1 MGSNGRGAMMILVT
15 DVTGPVGK
23 AVVAELAEQ
32 SVPVRVLSPDGAAA
46 AATIADPDSPLY
58 PKLAANVEWIRATPC
73 DASQLSTAMKGI
85 EGVFLASS
93 MSPKIADEHLRV
105 VTAAKS
111 ASVRNV
117 VQLSLVG
124 ANADLCCT
132 RVLRWFGQAENS
144 ISTDALA
151 ITRLRP
157 TFFMQNLL
165 EFATSIAQQGTIA
178 GPFRSIEL
186 SWVDARD
193 VASVAIRALQ
203 DSAHAG
209 KTYTVTGAET
219 LNYRQVAERLGNILG
234 KPVRYV
240 DITANE
246 ARGWLQAKGLQP
258 VMIEAKLE
266 LWDACS
272 SNLINVAPTDVVQQV
287 TGRAPRTI
295 EDFARDYRA
304 RFA

>member
-1 MGSNGRGAMMILVT
+1 MYLVT
-15 DVTGPVGK
+15 DITGPVSK

-32 SVPVRVLSPDGAAA
+32 SVPVRVLSPDGAASA
-46 AATIADPDSPLY
+46 VTIAEPDSPLY
-58 PKLAANVEWIRATPC
+58 PKLVSNVEWIRGNPC
-73 DASQLSTAMKGI
+73 DATVLANAMKGV
-85 EGVFLASS
+85 EGVFLASP

-117 VQLSLVG
+117 VQLSIVG
-124 ANADLCCT
+124 ANPEFCCT

-144 ISTDALA
+144 IATDALS

-157 TFFMQNLL
+157 TFYMQNLL
-165 EFATSIAQQGTIA
+165 EFTASIAEQGLIA
-178 GPFRSIEL
+178 GPFRSIEWT
-186 SWVDARD
+186 WVDARD
-193 VASVAIRALQ
+193 VAAVAICALK

-209 KTYTVTGAET
+209 KTYTVTGTET
-219 LNYRQVAERLGNILG
+219 LNYRQVAERLSKVFG
-234 KPVRYV
+234 KPIRYT

-266 LWDACS
+266 LWDACA
-272 SNLINVAPTDVVQQV
+272 SNLINAPPTQVVKEL
-287 TGRAPRTI
+287 TGREPRTVD
-295 EDFARDYRA
+295 DFLRDHKKQFLTA
-304 RFA
+304 QAA